1 MDHPQTPRI
10 LAPHLQQFQH
20 RIVRILGKVVQLH
33 GETAVIDAGGN
44 VDLILNRV
52 RGNHGMIGEA
62 CTLSRSI
69 IQVDSAYATSAD
81 IAFKDCHLARDHAVE
96 IIGKVDGNLAIKV
109 QAATDFGTNIGT
121 YGSF

>member
-10 LAPHLQQFQH
+10 LAPHLQQFQY

-52 RGNHGMIGEA
+52 RRVICKIVDEA
-62 CTLSRSI
+62 LSLLSAPKMPTLHYIVPRPPFSKHRI
-69 IQVDSAYATSAD
+69 FITPPPD
-81 IAFKDCHLARDHAVE
+81 
-96 IIGKVDGNLAIKV
+96 
-109 QAATDFGTNIGT
+109 
-121 YGSF
+121 